1 MGHAAVRGFPSGV
14 IAKGFWQ
21 HTATRLEESVDRR
34 DFLKF
39 GGVAA
44 IELSAAKLLMSQ
56 AQPGMP
62 VMQSAPTPAENSK
75 ADFTLR
81 IAPVTVEL
89 APSRIISTIGY
100 NGTSPGP
107 LLRMKEGKPVTVDVI
122 NETDV
127 PELVHWHGLF
137 IPAEVDGVE
146 EENTPMVPPHGHIRY
161 QFTPRP
167 AGTRWYHTHTMAGSD
182 LHRGAY
188 TGQFGFLMIEAAGNP
203 GNYDREVFLAL
214 REWEPFFNPESEDD
228 DDSSNAGPQPER
240 PKVLDTN
247 TPGLEVGYQ
256 MFSINDKSMGAG
268 EPIRV
273 QQGQKVLMH
282 LLNASASMNR
292 RIALPGHKF
301 QVLALDGN
309 PVPTPQSV
317 DVLYLGPGERID
329 AIVEMNQPGVWILGT
344 DTDDAR
350 NAGMG
355 ILFEYANQ
363 HKQPQ
368 WTTPAKSFW
377 DYTIFGRAG
386 TQPAPDATIDMI
398 FQKVPSGAGLFN
410 SWTVN
415 GKEYPHD
422 QEFMLKQGGRYRLV
436 FRNRSE
442 DDHPLHMHRHSF
454 EIVEINGK
462 ATLGV
467 MKDTVIIPGYGRVSV
482 DMVADQPG
490 LTLFHCHIQQHMDY
504 GFKALFRYS

>member
-1 MGHAAVRGFPSGV
+1 
-14 IAKGFWQ
+14 
-21 HTATRLEESVDRR
+21 VDRR
-34 DFLKF
+34 EFIKF
-39 GGVAA
+39 GGVAVV
-44 IELSAAKLLMSQ
+44 ELGAASLLASQ
-56 AQPGMP
+56 AQQGMPGM
-62 VMQSAPTPAENSK
+62 QPAAAAQETSK

-89 APSRIISTIGY
+89 TPTRILSTIGY

-107 LLRMKEGKPVTVDVI
+107 VLRMKEGKPVTVDVI

-137 IPAEVDGVE
+137 IPPEVDGVE
-146 EENTPMVPPHGHIRY
+146 EENTPMVPPGGRIRY

-167 AGTRWYHTHTMAGSD
+167 AGTRWYHTHTMAGAD

-188 TGQFGFLMIEAAGNP
+188 TGQFGFLMIEGANNP

-214 REWEPFFNPESEDD
+214 REWEPFFNPEEEDND
-228 DDSSNAGPQPER
+228 EDTSGGPQPER
-240 PKVLDTN
+240 PKELDTR
-247 TPGLEVGYQ
+247 PAGLEVGYG
-256 MFSINDKSMGAG
+256 MFSINDKALGSG

-273 QQGQKVLMH
+273 QQGQKVLVH

-292 RIALPGHKF
+292 RVALPGHKF
-301 QVLALDGN
+301 QILAMDGN
-309 PVPTPQSV
+309 PVPTPRPV
-317 DVLYLGPGERID
+317 DVIYIGPGERVD
-329 AIVEMNQPGVWILGT
+329 AIVEMSQPGIWVLGV
-344 DTDDAR
+344 TDDDPR
-350 NAGMG
+350 NFGMG
-355 ILFEYANQ
+355 VIIEYANQ

-368 WTTPAKSFW
+368 WTAPAQSNW

-386 TQPAPDATIDMI
+386 TQPAPDATFDMI
-398 FQKVPSGAGLFN
+398 FQKIPSGAGLFN

-422 QEFMLKQGGRYRLV
+422 QEFVLKQGGRYRLV

-462 ATLGV
+462 ASAGV
-467 MKDTVIIPGYGRVSV
+467 MKDTVIVPGYGRATV

-504 GFKALFRYS
+504 GFKALFRYA

>member
-1 MGHAAVRGFPSGV
+1 
-14 IAKGFWQ
+14 
-21 HTATRLEESVDRR
+21 VDRR
-34 DFLKF
+34 EFMKF

-44 IELSAAKLLMSQ
+44 IELGAAKLLMSQ

-62 VMQSAPTPAENSK
+62 GMTPAAAAQEGSK
-75 ADFTLR
+75 ADITLR

-89 APSRIISTIGY
+89 TPTRIISTIGY

-107 LLRMKEGKPVTVDVI
+107 ILRMKEGKPVTVDVI
-122 NETDV
+122 NDTDV

-137 IPAEVDGVE
+137 LPGEVDGVE
-146 EENTPMVPPHGHIRY
+146 EENTPMVPPHGRFRY

-167 AGTRWYHTHTMAGSD
+167 AGTRWYHTHVMAGAD
-182 LHRGAY
+182 LHRGGY
-188 TGQFGFLMIEAAGNP
+188 TGQFGFLMIEGANNP
-203 GNYDREVFLAL
+203 GNFDQEVFLSL
-214 REWEPFFNPESEDD
+214 REWEPYFSPEEMDNDD
-228 DDSSNAGPQPER
+228 TSAAGPQPER

-247 TPGLEVGYQ
+247 PSGLEVGYQ
-256 MFSINDKSMGAG
+256 MLSINDKAMGAG

-273 QQGQKVLMH
+273 KQGQRVLFH
-282 LLNASASMNR
+282 LLNASASLNH
-292 RIALPGHKF
+292 RIALAGHRF
-301 QVLALDGN
+301 QIVALDGN

-317 DVLYLGPGERID
+317 DVIDLGPSERVD
-329 AIVEMNQPGVWILGT
+329 AIVEMNQPGVWILGSAV
-344 DTDDAR
+344 DDER
-350 NAGMG
+350 NNGMG
-355 ILFEYANQ
+355 VVIEYANQ

-368 WTTPAKSFW
+368 WVAPVKPVW
-377 DYTIFGRAG
+377 DYTIFGRAA
-386 TQPAPDATIDMI
+386 TQPPPDATIDMI

-422 QEFMLKQGGRYRLV
+422 REFVLKQGSRYRLV

-462 ATLGV
+462 ATAGV
-467 MKDTVIIPGYGRVSV
+467 MKDTVVVPGYGRLSV

-504 GFKALFRYS
+504 GFKALFHTA

>member
-1 MGHAAVRGFPSGV
+1 
-14 IAKGFWQ
+14 
-21 HTATRLEESVDRR
+21 VDRR
-34 DFLKF
+34 DFIKL

-44 IELSAAKLLMSQ
+44 IELSAARLLMSQ
-56 AQPGMP
+56 AQPSMPGM
-62 VMQSAPTPAENSK
+62 QPAGAAKEASK

-89 APSRIISTIGY
+89 APTRIISTIGY

-107 LLRMKEGKPVTVDVI
+107 ILRMKEGKPVIVEVI
-122 NETDV
+122 NDTDV

-137 IPAEVDGVE
+137 LPPGVDGVE
-146 EENTPMVPPHGHIRY
+146 EENTPMVPPRGRIRY

-188 TGQFGFLMIEAAGNP
+188 TGQFGFLLIDSASNP
-203 GNYDREVFLAL
+203 GKYDQEVFLAL
-214 REWEPFFNPESEDD
+214 REWEPFFNPEEDD
-228 DDSSNAGPQPER
+228 DDDETNSGPTPER
-240 PKVLDTN
+240 PKVLDTA
-247 TPGLEVGYQ
+247 PAGLEVGYQ
-256 MFSINDKSMGAG
+256 MFSINDKALGAG

-273 QQGQKVLMH
+273 QAGQRVLIH

-292 RIALPGHKF
+292 RIALPGHRF

-309 PVPTPQSV
+309 TVPTPQTV
-317 DVLYLGPGERID
+317 DVIDIGPGERVD

-344 DTDDAR
+344 TTDDVR

-355 ILFEYANQ
+355 VLIEYANQ

-368 WTTPAKSFW
+368 WVAPAKPVW

-386 TQPAPDATIDMI
+386 SQPAPDATIDMI

-422 QEFMLKQGGRYRLV
+422 QEFVLKQGGRYRLV

-442 DDHPLHMHRHSF
+442 DAHPLHMHRHLF
-454 EIVEINGK
+454 EVVEINGK
-462 ATLGV
+462 ATAGV
-467 MKDTVIIPGYGRVSV
+467 MKDTVVVPGYGRVSV
-482 DMVADQPG
+482 DLVADQPG

-504 GFKALFRYS
+504 GFKALVRYA

>member
-1 MGHAAVRGFPSGV
+1 M
-14 IAKGFWQ
+14 
-21 HTATRLEESVDRR
+21 
-34 DFLKF
+34 KF

-44 IELSAAKLLMSQ
+44 IELSAARLLMSQ
-56 AQPGMP
+56 AQPPGMP
-62 VMQSAPTPAENSK
+62 GMQPNAAAQESSK

-81 IAPVTVEL
+81 IAPVTVDL
-89 APSRIISTIGY
+89 TPTRIISTIGY

-107 LLRMKEGKPVTVDVI
+107 ILRMKEGKPVTVDVL
-122 NETDV
+122 NDTDV

-146 EENTPMVPPHGHIRY
+146 EENTPMVPPRGRIRY

-188 TGQFGFLMIEAAGNP
+188 TGQFGFLMIESANNP
-203 GNYDREVFLAL
+203 GNYDQEIFLAL
-214 REWEPFFNPESEDD
+214 REWEPFFNPEEEDND
-228 DDSSNAGPQPER
+228 DQSNSGPQPER
-240 PKVLDTN
+240 PKMLDTN
-247 TPGLEVGYQ
+247 PSGLEVGYQ
-256 MFSINDKSMGAG
+256 MFSINNKAMGAG

-273 QQGQKVLMH
+273 QPGQRVLMH

-292 RIALPGHKF
+292 RIALAGHKF
-301 QVLALDGN
+301 QIIALDGN

-317 DVLYLGPGERID
+317 DVIYIGPGERVD
-329 AIVEMNQPGVWILGT
+329 AIIEMNQPGVWILGT
-344 DTDDAR
+344 DEDDVR
-350 NAGMG
+350 NGGMG
-355 ILFEYANQ
+355 VLFEYANQ

-368 WTTPAKSFW
+368 WITPKKSAW

-386 TQPAPDATIDMI
+386 TQPAPDSTIDMI
-398 FQKVPSGAGLFN
+398 FQKIPSGAGLFN

-454 EIVEINGK
+454 EIVEVNGK
-462 ATLGV
+462 ATAGV
-467 MKDTVIIPGYGRVSV
+467 MKDTVIVPGYGRATV

-504 GFKALFRYS
+504 GFKALFRYA